1 MKSKNLIYPA
11 VLILVII
18 VPILRYYTSTPEVNA
33 CVSDYVTEMEASDN
47 KWFIY
52 NINWRYHIEPEKSI
66 YNNSLGQ
73 YLVWESRWCMMYSG
87 NLFNDLNNTIYCS
100 ITYLIKNAPI
110 HDDAKEQLGLYK
122 SE

>member
-1 MKSKNLIYPA
+1 MKSKNIIYPA
-11 VLILVII
+11 VLVLVVL
-18 VPILRYYTSTPEVNA
+18 VPLLRYYSSTPEVNA
-33 CVSDYVTEMEASDN
+33 CVADYVEDMETSNN
-47 KWFIY
+47 KWLIY
-52 NINWRYHIEPEKSI
+52 DIDWRYHIEPENSI
-66 YNNSLGQ
+66 YNDSLGQ

-100 ITYLIKNAPI
+100 ITYLIKHAPI